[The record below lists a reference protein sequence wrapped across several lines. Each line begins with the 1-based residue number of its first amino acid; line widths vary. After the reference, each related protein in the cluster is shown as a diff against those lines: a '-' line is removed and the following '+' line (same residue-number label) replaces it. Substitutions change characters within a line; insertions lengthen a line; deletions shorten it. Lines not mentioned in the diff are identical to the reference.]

1 MTTDK
6 LPLLLESD
14 ELEANLGQDDLL
26 VVDLSKPETYA
37 RFHIPGAVHLDYA
50 RIIAAQRPVM
60 GLVPDDATLA
70 AVFSAIGIDA
80 RTHVVAY
87 DDEGGGRAAR
97 LLWTLEVAGHNRF
110 SLLNGGLHAW
120 ANEGHPLDAAPV
132 TPVARSFVVHRDPAP
147 SADSSYILA
156 RLDSDDTVL
165 LDARSPDEYNGIKKF
180 ADRAGHIPGAVN
192 FEWTECMDQG
202 RNLRLKPAEDLK
214 KLLAERGITPDKEVI
229 AYCQTHHRSAHTCLM
244 LQCMGFKHVRG
255 YAGSWSDWGNNPE
268 LPLEV

>member
-6 LPLLLESD
+6 LPLLLEPD
-14 ELEANLGQDDLL
+14 ELEANLGRDDLL
-26 VVDLSKPETYA
+26 VVDLSKPDTYA
-37 RFHIPGAVHLDYA
+37 RFHVPGAVHLDYG
-50 RIIAAQRPVM
+50 RIIAAQKPVM

-97 LLWTLEVAGHNRF
+97 LLWTLEIAGHKNF

-120 ANEGHPLDAAPV
+120 ANEGHPLDSAPV
-132 TPVARSFVVHRDPAP
+132 TPVARVFEVHRNP
-147 SADSSYILA
+147 SPVADSAYIQA
-156 RLDSDDTVL
+156 RLDSDDCVL
-165 LDARSPDEYNGIKKF
+165 LDARSPDEYRGIKKF

-192 FEWTECMDQG
+192 FEWTEAMDQG
-202 RNLRLKPAEDLK
+202 RNLRLKPAAELK

-229 AYCQTHHRSAHTCLM
+229 AYCQTHHRSAHTCLA
-244 LQCMGFKHVRG
+244 LQCLGFARVKG